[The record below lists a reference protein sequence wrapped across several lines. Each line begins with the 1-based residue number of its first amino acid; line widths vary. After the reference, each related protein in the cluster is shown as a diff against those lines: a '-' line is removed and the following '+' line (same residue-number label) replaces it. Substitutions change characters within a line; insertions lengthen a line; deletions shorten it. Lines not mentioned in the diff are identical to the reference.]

1 MSKRAALIVTDANT
15 VRVALY
21 DDAIAAVTG
30 DAEPLEVF
38 VYAPGSQLLADL
50 RTTVHLA
57 ETRLL
62 WNEVNDLSP
71 KTYADWTERVAR
83 VRALL
88 PEGDEDE

>member
-1 MSKRAALIVTDANT
+1 MKRAALIVTDANT

-38 VYAPGSQLLADL
+38 VYAPDSQLLADL
-50 RTTVHLA
+50 REAASACALVAATSSGPRAQYWDDLA
-57 ETRLL
+57 
-62 WNEVNDLSP
+62 
-71 KTYADWTERVAR
+71 AR

-88 PEGDEDE
+88 PEEEAEDE